1 MKVPTS
7 DKSGFVNFCKVLL
20 NRCQEE
26 FEKDRD
32 DDEILEKKQKE
43 LEAARHV
50 RTAHLLKDTGR
61 KAWTQCGHLNASS
74 QDKECEHLRVELE
87 EARDKMRHRSL
98 GNIKFIGELFKMKM
112 LTASIMDDCI
122 VKLLKNHD
130 EESLE
135 CLCRLLSTIGK
146 NLDFKK
152 AKVGA
157 SPLQDLTVH

>member
-1 MKVPTS
+1 M
-7 DKSGFVNFCKVLL
+7 
-20 NRCQEE
+20 
-26 FEKDRD
+26 
-32 DDEILEKKQKE
+32 
-43 LEAARHV
+43 
-50 RTAHLLKDTGR
+50 
-61 KAWTQCGHLNASS
+61 
-74 QDKECEHLRVELE
+74 RVELE

-135 CLCRLLSTIGK
+135 CLCRLLSTVGK

-152 AKVGA
+152 SKVNT
-157 SPLQDLTVH
+157 SPMDTVMCHATNRLTCRNFSL

>member
-1 MKVPTS
+1 MSRIPTYRGHS
-7 DKSGFVNFCKVLL
+7 LGLL
-20 NRCQEE
+20 Q
-26 FEKDRD
+26 
-32 DDEILEKKQKE
+32 
-43 LEAARHV
+43 
-50 RTAHLLKDTGR
+50 
-61 KAWTQCGHLNASS
+61 
-74 QDKECEHLRVELE
+74 QDKEREHLRVELE

-135 CLCRLLSTIGK
+135 CLCRLLSTVGK

-152 AKVGA
+152 AKVST
-157 SPLQDLTVH
+157 SPVEDCTVHTCTRSNRLQSSHVQKSFALKLSHMKMALSSL

>member
-1 MKVPTS
+1 MP
-7 DKSGFVNFCKVLL
+7 
-20 NRCQEE
+20 
-26 FEKDRD
+26 
-32 DDEILEKKQKE
+32 
-43 LEAARHV
+43 
-50 RTAHLLKDTGR
+50 
-61 KAWTQCGHLNASS
+61 S
-74 QDKECEHLRVELE
+74 QDKEREHLRVHLE

-135 CLCRLLSTIGK
+135 CLCRLLSTVGK

-152 AKVGA
+152 AKV
-157 SPLQDLTVH
+157 SQNPL

>member
-1 MKVPTS
+1 M
-7 DKSGFVNFCKVLL
+7 
-20 NRCQEE
+20 
-26 FEKDRD
+26 
-32 DDEILEKKQKE
+32 
-43 LEAARHV
+43 
-50 RTAHLLKDTGR
+50 
-61 KAWTQCGHLNASS
+61 
-74 QDKECEHLRVELE
+74 RVQLE

-135 CLCRLLSTIGK
+135 CLCRLLSTVGK

-152 AKVGA
+152 AKV
-157 SPLQDLTVH
+157 SLSLFEPFQVLIHTCLLCRNCLK

>member
-1 MKVPTS
+1 M
-7 DKSGFVNFCKVLL
+7 
-20 NRCQEE
+20 
-26 FEKDRD
+26 
-32 DDEILEKKQKE
+32 
-43 LEAARHV
+43 
-50 RTAHLLKDTGR
+50 
-61 KAWTQCGHLNASS
+61 
-74 QDKECEHLRVELE
+74 RVHLE

-135 CLCRLLSTIGK
+135 CLCRLLSTVGK

-152 AKVGA
+152 AKV
-157 SPLQDLTVH
+157 SQNPL

>member
-1 MKVPTS
+1 MFTVSVLKTHEMKQSVETHYWRP
-7 DKSGFVNFCKVLL
+7 
-20 NRCQEE
+20 
-26 FEKDRD
+26 
-32 DDEILEKKQKE
+32 
-43 LEAARHV
+43 
-50 RTAHLLKDTGR
+50 HL
-61 KAWTQCGHLNASS
+61 AS
-74 QDKECEHLRVELE
+74 QDKERERLRVELE

-152 AKVGA
+152 AKVSTGMYRRRRF
-157 SPLQDLTVH
+157 LTFIYLFNCPWCLAANHL